1 MNELKKCE
9 RCRNSRFIYLER
21 KCKFE
26 MPQFPIEDEGECE
39 HYDSRFIE
47 YPLTIDGIDDCFKEG
62 EKCEK

>member
-26 MPQFPIEDEGECE
+26 MPQFPTRETVRI
-39 HYDSRFIE
+39 
-47 YPLTIDGIDDCFKEG
+47 
-62 EKCEK
+62 